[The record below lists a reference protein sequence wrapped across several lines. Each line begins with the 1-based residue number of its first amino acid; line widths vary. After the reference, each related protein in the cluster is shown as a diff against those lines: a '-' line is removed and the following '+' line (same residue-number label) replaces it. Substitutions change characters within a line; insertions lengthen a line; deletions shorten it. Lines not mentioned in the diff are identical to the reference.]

1 MKKKFVPVRGKLPAY
16 HQIKSLG
23 EEVMLGIEARLLDG
37 ESAAKVVTWLQKDME
52 LLTEAVPAS
61 LKKTLE
67 RYRGKELRDKTIKK
81 IAQAQ
86 RGVSLKEVAKH
97 FNAMAQLEEVA
108 VMQRKR
114 VDKMMELEKGK
125 PMILKAA
132 SDEIRLL
139 KDTLVA
145 LADMQLDTGLL
156 TRAGKGANGTPVDQ
170 MATAQMFTWD
180 DARQKMF
187 EDLKNEYGKSEAA

>member
-37 ESAAKVVTWLQKDME
+37 ESAVKVVLWLQKDME

-145 LADMQLDTGLL
+145 LADMQRDTGLL